1 MPYNNIIS
9 RTDAAAEIPED
20 VAATITGIVAQQ
32 SAALTLFR
40 NVPMSR
46 AQTRIPA
53 LSALPVA
60 YFVNG
65 DTGLKQT
72 TEAGWE
78 NKYLNAEEI
87 AAIVPIP
94 EAVLDDAGFDIWA
107 TIRPLLAEAIG
118 RTLDAAVFFGTN
130 APASWSDDIVTAAT
144 AASHTVDT
152 SANAAGAAGGNA
164 QNFSDLFAL
173 VEADGY
179 DVNGVVL
186 NRVWKGRL
194 RSVRST
200 TGENLTDQVSPTS
213 IFGVDGERLQYP
225 MRGLWPAVSNGNVSA
240 IVGDFTQG
248 LIGVRQDITY
258 KILDQAVIQDG
269 TGAIIFNLAQQDMVA
284 MRVVA
289 RYAWA
294 VPNPYNRDN
303 PTEATRYPFAVMTE

>member
-1 MPYNNIIS
+1 MPYNNVIS
-9 RTDAAAEIPED
+9 RTDAAAQIPED
-20 VAATITGIVAQQ
+20 VSASITGIVAQQ
-32 SAALTLFR
+32 SAALSLFR

-46 AQTRIPA
+46 AQQRIPA
-53 LSALPVA
+53 LAALPVA
-60 YFVNG
+60 YFVTG

-94 EAVLDDAGFDIWA
+94 EAVLDDVDFDVWG
-107 TIRPLLAEAIG
+107 TIKPLLAEAIG

-130 APASWSDDIVTAAT
+130 KPASWPSDIVTAAV
-144 AASHTVDT
+144 AASNTVDT
-152 SANAAGAAGGNA
+152 SANNAAAGGNA
-164 QNFSDLFAL
+164 QNFSDLFAT

-179 DVNGVVL
+179 DVNGAIL

-194 RSVRST
+194 RSVRAT
-200 TGENLTDQVSPTS
+200 TGEHASVDQLSGSS
-213 IFGVDGERLQYP
+213 IFGVEGDRLQYP

-258 KILDQAVIQDG
+258 KLLDQAVIQAADG
-269 TGAIIFNLAQQDMVA
+269 SIIFNLAQQDMVA

-289 RYAWA
+289 RYAFA
-294 VPNPYNRDN
+294 VPNPYNRDQT
-303 PTEATRYPFAVMTE
+303 TEANRYPFAVMTE